1 MNVLRIDNL
10 NTLEIVEELKQ
21 GKTIIYPTETV
32 YGLGCDATNQEAVDK
47 IFKIKKLQENK
58 SVLVLVPSV
67 AMVMSYVEWNE
78 KLEEISGKYWPGP
91 LTVVMQSKPDC
102 GLARGVVAEDGTVA
116 FRVTGHPLSSE
127 ISEALNR
134 PLVSTSA
141 NITSEKSPSDIKDVL
156 ETFSTHSPR
165 RAQQDGLVSD
175 GEKAETKPDIVIDAG
190 ELPHLSPSTVI
201 KISNGGFEVLR
212 QGELIIE

>member
-1 MNVLRIDNL
+1 MNILKIDDL
-10 NTLEIVEELKQ
+10 DTLHIVEELKE
-21 GKTIIYPTETV
+21 GKTIVYPTETV
-32 YGLGCDATNQEAVDK
+32 YGLGCDATNKQAVDK
-47 IFKIKKLQENK
+47 IFEIKKRQENK

-67 AMVMSYVEWNE
+67 AMVMNYVQWNE

-91 LTVVMQSKPDC
+91 LTVVMQAKPDC

-141 NITSEKSPSDIKDVL
+141 NITSQKSPSDIKDVL
-156 ETFSTHSPR
+156 ETFENADH
-165 RAQQDGLVSD
+165 
-175 GEKAETKPDIVIDAG
+175 KPDIVIDAD

-212 QGELIIE
+212 QGELIVE

>member
-1 MNVLRIDNL
+1 MQILKQENL
-10 NTLEIVEELKQ
+10 DTLHVVEELKKC
-21 GKTIIYPTETV
+21 KTIVYPTETV

-47 IFKIKKLQENK
+47 IFKIKKRQENK

-67 AMVMSYVEWNE
+67 AMVMSYVQWNE

-91 LTVVMQSKPDC
+91 LTVVMQTKPDC
-102 GLARGVVAEDGTVA
+102 GLAQGVVAEDGTVA
-116 FRVTGHPLSSE
+116 FRVTGHPLCAE

-141 NITSEKSPSDIKDVL
+141 NISSEKSPSDIKDVL
-156 ETFSTHSPR
+156 ETFS
-165 RAQQDGLVSD
+165 AQGGSALG
-175 GEKAETKPDIVIDAG
+175 GEDLEYKPDIVIDAG

-201 KISNGGFEVLR
+201 KIENGKVVVLR
-212 QGELIIE
+212 QGELVVG